1 MNGQNKECEII
12 PSCNEISSHNGD
24 ENTGSK
30 KIKKNIDTPCKNVS
44 CDELEFEDFDIEEW
58 ERKNNVL
65 DDRKTPDDQK
75 SEVLIESLQSVGEEN
90 MDEEEEV
97 KTMSSSDDTFNMSAK
112 ELRKLKKKE
121 RKVARRA
128 MLKVTP
134 NVNISGSS
142 QVTDNNK

>member
-1 MNGQNKECEII
+1 LYVICVND
-12 PSCNEISSHNGD
+12 S
-24 ENTGSK
+24 
-30 KIKKNIDTPCKNVS
+30 
-44 CDELEFEDFDIEEW
+44 FDIYTFR
-58 ERKNNVL
+58 ERKNSVL

-75 SEVLIESLQSVGEEN
+75 SEVLIESLQSVGDEN

-97 KTMSSSDDTFNMSAK
+97 KTMSSSDATFNMSAK

-134 NVNISGSS
+134 NVNISRSS